1 MVLGTKWTPKQVKA
15 NEELARRGSLYHW
28 MHEGQRK
35 FWRDIV
41 EKSDSKF
48 VLLYTA
54 RQYGKTHSA
63 AIAGIMHCLITNKAI
78 VRHIFP
84 TLKLA
89 KEVMFT
95 KMGELVSYL
104 PEDIRPQFRRADAEW
119 YFPSTGSI
127 YKLGGAEASSVD
139 NNRGNYTTLALLDEL
154 GFYDTNSF
162 NYLIFSVLLPQTT
175 HYPNAKIVGVT
186 TPPASIGHPVLTEF
200 APLATRKN
208 AFMRATIYDNP
219 LLSKEQIEMLKD
231 ASGGEHSN
239 AWRREYLA
247 EVVQNDDLRV
257 VPEYN
262 KSHYYNYELPT
273 HGHAFEP
280 ITGFWGAVVSD
291 YGVGS
296 RDFSAV
302 IGVVYDHVNNKL
314 VVVKEALVKAQGLD
328 SLAKTVKQFEKE
340 LQLNYNCQNVD
351 TVIDIM
357 AQAALELRNVYGLS
371 FRSPSKV
378 KIIDMIGGF
387 RNAVEH
393 DRVIVTT
400 ECQKTNATLST
411 GLWKNTNQSLQFE
424 RTTDL
429 GHLDILAALIY
440 AFRACP
446 WSIKGVTVNSDK
458 YNWMRRDLPVKEVKG
473 ESLNVAKYT
482 QDAFDNSS
490 IAKSIRRRII

>member
-1 MVLGTKWTPKQVKA
+1 MTLGAKWSAKQIKA
-15 NEELARRGSLYHW
+15 NEELARRGQLFHW
-28 MHEGQRK
+28 MHNGQKK
-35 FWRDIV
+35 FWRDIIDRT
-41 EKSDSKF
+41 DSKF
-48 VLLYTA
+48 ALLYTA
-54 RQYGKTHSA
+54 RQYGKSHSS
-63 AIAGIMHCLITNKAI
+63 AIYGIMHCLNNDKAI

-89 KEVMFT
+89 KEVMIT

-104 PEDIRPQFRRADAEW
+104 PEDIRPQLRRADSEW
-119 YFPSTGSI
+119 YFPTTGSV
-127 YKLGGAEASSVD
+127 YKLGGADPSGVD
-139 NNRGNYTTLALLDEL
+139 SNRGNYTTLAILDEL
-154 GFYDTNSF
+154 GFYDANSF
-162 NYLIFSVLLPQTT
+162 NYLVFSVLLPQTT
-175 HYPNAKIVGVT
+175 HYPNAKIIGVT

-200 APLATRKN
+200 APLATRKG

-219 LLSKEQIEMLKD
+219 LLTKDQIESLCE
-231 ASGGEHSN
+231 ASGGVESN
-239 AWRREYLA
+239 AWKREYLA

-262 KSHYYNYELPT
+262 STHYQDYALPT

-280 ITGFWGAVVSD
+280 VTGFWGCVVSD

-296 RDFSAV
+296 RDYSAV
-302 IGVVYDHVNNKL
+302 TALVYDHINNKL
-314 VVVKEALVKAQGLD
+314 VLVKESLVKAQGLD
-328 SLAKTVKQFEKE
+328 ALAKTVKQFEKD
-340 LQLNYNCQNVD
+340 LQLEYNCTTVD

-378 KIIDMIGGF
+378 KIIDMMGGF

-393 DRVIVTT
+393 GRFIVSKNC
-400 ECQKTNATLST
+400 EKAHATLAT

-429 GHLDILAALIY
+429 GHLDVLAAIIY

-446 WSIKGVTVNSDK
+446 WSTKGILQNTDK
-458 YNWMRRDLPVKEVKG
+458 SGWMRKDLPIKEVKN
-473 ESLNVAKYT
+473 EVEHVTKYS
-482 QDAFDNSS
+482 QDTFNYSGTS
-490 IAKSIRRRII
+490 KLIRGRRF